1 MIMMETLSILYGIY
15 SGCFLFPLFYF
26 FTVLFANIL
35 IGFAKVL
42 NVLFLV
48 FAVSFHIIRFC
59 RFLVGLYI
67 FKYIFD
73 ICPNF
78 TMTQYFLLFLG
89 CMWMSYNVIY
99 KYLKKR
105 QRHRRQAVRTQ
116 QAVRTIIHNW

>member
-1 MIMMETLSILYGIY
+1 MDHTSILYLIL
-15 SGCFLFPLFYF
+15 SGCFFFPLLYIFTALAVPALTGVALGLLIV
-26 FTVLFANIL
+26 FTVL
-35 IGFAKVL
+35 
-42 NVLFLV
+42 
-48 FAVSFHIIRFC
+48 AVGFHIIRFC
-59 RFLVGLYI
+59 RFLVSLYI

-99 KYLKKR
+99 KFLKKR

>member
-1 MIMMETLSILYGIY
+1 MDHTSILYLIL
-15 SGCFLFPLFYF
+15 SGCFFFPLLYIFTETGVALRLLIV
-26 FTVLFANIL
+26 FTVL
-35 IGFAKVL
+35 
-42 NVLFLV
+42 
-48 FAVSFHIIRFC
+48 AVGFHIIRFC
-59 RFLVGLYI
+59 RFLVSLYI